1 MFPQKSWWLEPIQPK
16 YFQLHFAPF
25 ITFFLINSPFQ
36 FRIELLNLFYMLFWT
51 ASELIFTLFS
61 HRIQH
66 LIHSLRLFL
75 HQRLLLLLK
84 DSCKPST
91 INNVFPVHP
100 DVVVPVR
107 AGLFMVEAKGVEQL
121 MLDSVVVQTT
131 LATQR
136 HSLTTIT
143 LTTHP
148 GVAAVHTQREQD
160 FKTLLG
166 FFF

>member
-1 MFPQKSWWLEPIQPK
+1 MGCKTT
-16 YFQLHFAPF
+16 FA
-25 ITFFLINSPFQ
+25 TERQ
-36 FRIELLNLFYMLFWT
+36 
-51 ASELIFTLFS
+51 
-61 HRIQH
+61 
-66 LIHSLRLFL
+66 
-75 HQRLLLLLK
+75 
-84 DSCKPST
+84 CKPST

-100 DVVVPVR
+100 DVVVPVG

-166 FFF
+166 TFI